1 MGPFSI
7 SLKSFWSLKLGFSFT
22 LPTLNNRINTSQNI
36 NFKNTG
42 FKYTGF
48 KYTAFKYTGEDYAS
62 SGNRIREDYHAQGE
76 NYEGGFE
83 RGQ

>member
-1 MGPFSI
+1 MGLSFS
-7 SLKSFWSLKLGFSFT
+7 
-22 LPTLNNRINTSQNI
+22 LPTLNVEINTSQNI
-36 NFKNTG
+36 NFKYTSLKNTSFKNTG
-42 FKYTGF
+42 
-48 KYTAFKYTGEDYAS
+48 FKYTGEDYAS

>member
-1 MGPFSI
+1 MLELTRIKIPNYQLQI
-7 SLKSFWSLKLGFSFT
+7 YRLQKYRLQKYKL
-22 LPTLNNRINTSQNI
+22 Q
-36 NFKNTG
+36 NTG
-42 FKYTGF
+42 
-48 KYTAFKYTGEDYAS
+48 FKYTGEDYAS